1 MRYAGHAHA
10 RYGDDVDDGA
20 RLFVLDPALGAGV
33 FQYRLLM
40 QKQPGLPTEP
50 VSLLVQ
56 LPPGAELVRT
66 TPPDSRQEGEWVR
79 LDVDLS
85 GDTTFAVDFR
95 MR

>member
-1 MRYAGHAHA
+1 VTLPLRYT
-10 RYGDDVDDGA
+10 
-20 RLFVLDPALGAGV
+20 LPASKVRSLGAGV